1 MIFMDKWGPAQV
13 SQDVSGQIFLAKNLK
28 MMYLKTTGPIKNV
41 IVLNC
46 SKKVI
51 FSENRQNRRFWG
63 SGPPSLDTPQNRK
76 IDKTGQNNRN
86 FMSNHKNGQ
95 NSRKYGISSR
105 FADFRVKNALI
116 RPISL
121 FVYYNSSDHWAK
133 IFLYFSFLWST
144 SEKFVIWVFFKRKI
158 VPSWCALF
166 LEKTTRSDIC
176 WPRAAG
182 VAQRPK
188 KFLWK
193 T

>member
-1 MIFMDKWGPAQV
+1 
-13 SQDVSGQIFLAKNLK
+13 
-28 MMYLKTTGPIKNV
+28 MYLKTTGPLKNV

-51 FSENRQNRRFWG
+51 FSENWQNRRFWG

-133 IFLYFSFLWST
+133 FFQYFSFLWST
-144 SEKFVIWVFFKRKI
+144 NEKFVIWVFLKRKI
-158 VPSWCALF
+158 VPRWWALF
-166 LEKTTRSDIC
+166 LEKTTWSDKMTS
-176 WPRAAG
+176 RAAR
-182 VAQRPK
+182 AAHRPK
-188 KFLWK
+188 IKFSWK
-193 T
+193 TQLDSVHLEKKICQKMLRFSA